1 VKHRAVA
8 VCAALFVLL
17 AVATPLA
24 TAQQPEQQQ
33 AQADEN
39 EGAVVRLASQTPWLQ
54 PDGTWEL
61 RLQVAG
67 VPDATAV
74 EARVIVHRRVSSRS
88 QFDLTLDGKSL
99 GSTIRATT
107 ARLSDW
113 PPDAVGARR
122 YAATA
127 KDLDLTVTGVYPVE
141 VVLRERGGDTLDRLV
156 THLLFLAKPIEG
168 PRLGVS
174 WIVPVHATP
183 STNADGER
191 QLPSLA
197 PMSTLVDVVQS
208 PAYSS
213 FPLALAPT
221 PETLAG
227 LAASRDAATRELLD
241 HLRTVAADHPVLAR
255 PWVPVEL
262 RAFVAGGLDD
272 ELAAQRRRGRD
283 VAASVLGVDP
293 DTRTWVAGE
302 TLDNA
307 SVRRLRD
314 LQVDRLV
321 VPEADLAPIELSL
334 TLAQPFQLD
343 VGSPRPIDAVMA
355 DRGLRA
361 HFTNRGDQVLAAH
374 QLLADLAVLYLDS
387 PQRERAVV
395 MAPPRTWRPTRSFL
409 DAALQGL
416 TSSPVL
422 SGITI
427 ADVFSTIDPA
437 TVRRGA
443 PMIREL
449 ATPTR
454 AAPLP
459 ASRLR
464 DDRDSVE
471 AIGSTLPVNSPEYDA
486 LDRRLLT
493 AESADLTS
501 AARAQCLGSL
511 ERGMQRMIDA
521 VLVPRS
527 RTLTLTAREGE
538 VPLTFQNRSDDTL
551 TVLVRL
557 ESDRLEFP
565 DGTERSL
572 VLPPRNTTMR
582 VRVRARTAGAFPLR
596 VTLVSPQGGLA
607 LARSRFT
614 VRSTAASGVGI
625 ALSAGAALFLLL
637 WWARH
642 LVRGRRARRL
652 VPA

>member
-1 VKHRAVA
+1 MRRAVA

-17 AVATPLA
+17 VPAPPGAG
-24 TAQQPEQQQ
+24 AQ
-33 AQADEN
+33 N
-39 EGAVVRLASQTPWLQ
+39 EGAVLRVASQTPWLQ

-67 VPDATAV
+67 VPDPESV
-74 EARVIVHRRVSSRS
+74 EVRVIVHRRVSSRS
-88 QFDLTLDGKSL
+88 QFDLTLDGRGL

-107 ARLSDW
+107 ARLSEW

-127 KDLDLTVTGVYPVE
+127 GDLDLTVTGVYPVE

-156 THLLFLAKPIEG
+156 THLLFLAKPIDG

-174 WIVPVHATP
+174 WIMPVHARP
-183 STNADGER
+183 STTADGER
-191 QLPSLA
+191 RA
-197 PMSTLVDVVQS
+197 PALGPLSTLVDVVQS
-208 PAYSS
+208 PAYAA

-227 LAASRDAATRELLD
+227 LAASRDAATRQVLD
-241 HLRTVAADHPVLAR
+241 DLKAIAGDHQVLAR
-255 PWVPVEL
+255 PWVPVDV
-262 RAFVAGGLDD
+262 RALVAGGLED

-283 VAASVLGVDP
+283 VTASVLGVDP

-302 TLDNA
+302 ALDDA
-307 SVRRLRD
+307 AVRRLRD
-314 LQVDRLV
+314 LQVDRVV
-321 VPEADLAPIELSL
+321 VPETDLAPVELSL
-334 TLAQPFQLD
+334 TLAQPFELD

-355 DRGLRA
+355 DGGLRA

-395 MAPPRTWRPTRSFL
+395 IAPPRTWRPTRAFL

-422 SGITI
+422 SGMSIG
-427 ADVFSTIDPA
+427 DVFSTIDAA

-449 ATPTR
+449 ATSTR
-454 AAPLP
+454 TAALP
-459 ASRLR
+459 ASRIR
-464 DDRDSVE
+464 DDRGRIE

-501 AARAQCLGSL
+501 ATRADRLASL
-511 ERGMQRMIDA
+511 ERGMQRMVDA

-557 ESDRLEFP
+557 DSDRLEFP

-582 VRVRARTAGAFPLR
+582 VRVRARTSGAFPLR

-607 LARSRFT
+607 LASSRFT
-614 VRSTAASGVGI
+614 VRSTAASGVGV
-625 ALSAGAALFLLL
+625 ALSAGAGLFLLL

>member
-1 VKHRAVA
+1 MRRAVA
-8 VCAALFVLL
+8 VCAALFVL
-17 AVATPLA
+17 VAGAPA
-24 TAQQPEQQQ
+24 TAQQRGQH
-33 AQADEN
+33 AQAAEN
-39 EGAVVRLASQTPWLQ
+39 EGAVVRLASQTPWLE

-67 VPDATAV
+67 VPDPAAV
-74 EARVIVHRRVSSRS
+74 EVRVIVHRRVSSRS
-88 QFDLTLDGKSL
+88 QFDLTLEGTSL
-99 GSTIRATT
+99 GSSIRATT

-113 PPDAVGARR
+113 PPAAVGARR

-127 KDLDLTVTGVYPVE
+127 KDLDLTLTGVYPVE
-141 VVLRERGGDTLDRLV
+141 VVLRERGGETLDRLV
-156 THLLFLAKPIEG
+156 THLLFLATPIDG

-174 WIVPVHATP
+174 WIVPVHAAP

-191 QLPSLA
+191 RLPSLA
-197 PMSTLVDVVQS
+197 PLSTLVDVVQS
-208 PAYSS
+208 PAYASV
-213 FPLALAPT
+213 PLALAPT
-221 PETLAG
+221 PETLAS
-227 LAASRDAATRELLD
+227 LAASRDAATRELID
-241 HLRTVAADHPVLAR
+241 DLRTVAGDHPVLAR
-255 PWVPVEL
+255 PWVPVDL

-283 VAASVLGVDP
+283 VTASVLGVDP

-307 SVRRLRD
+307 AVRRLRD

-321 VPEADLAPIELSL
+321 VPEADLAPIALSL

-343 VGSPRPIDAVMA
+343 VGSPRPVDAVMA
-355 DRGLRA
+355 DGGLRA

-374 QLLADLAVLYLDS
+374 QLLADLTVLYLDA

-395 MAPPRTWRPTRSFL
+395 MAPPRSWRPTRAFL

-422 SGITI
+422 SGMTI
-427 ADVFSTIDPA
+427 GDVFSTIDPA

-449 ATPTR
+449 APPTR
-454 AAPLP
+454 VSSLP
-459 ASRLR
+459 ATRIR
-464 DDRDSVE
+464 DDRNRIE
-471 AIGSTLPVNSPEYDA
+471 ALGSTLPVNSPEYDA

-501 AARAQCLGSL
+501 GARGQRLASL
-511 ERGMQRMIDA
+511 ENGLQRMVDA

-538 VPLTFQNRSDDTL
+538 VPLTFQNRSDHTL

-596 VTLVSPQGGLA
+596 VTLVSPQGGLE
-607 LARSRFT
+607 LASSRFT

>member
-1 VKHRAVA
+1 M
-8 VCAALFVLL
+8 CAALFVALV
-17 AVATPLA
+17 VAPPVA
-24 TAQQPEQQQ
+24 RAQ
-33 AQADEN
+33 N
-39 EGAVVRLASQTPWLQ
+39 EGAVVRVASQTPWLQ

-67 VPDATAV
+67 VPDPDTV
-74 EARVIVHRRVSSRS
+74 EVRVIVHRRVSSRS
-88 QFDLTLDGKSL
+88 QFELTLDGKSL

-127 KDLDLTVTGVYPVE
+127 SDLDLSLSGVYPVE
-141 VVLRERGGDTLDRLV
+141 VVLRERGGETLDRLV
-156 THLLFLAKPIEG
+156 THLLFLATPIEG

-174 WIVPVHATP
+174 WIVPVHAAP
-183 STNADGER
+183 ATNAAGER
-191 QLPSLA
+191 EVRSLG
-197 PMSTLVDVVQS
+197 PLSTLVDVVQS
-208 PAYSS
+208 PAYSA

-221 PETLAG
+221 PETLAA
-227 LAASRDAATRELLD
+227 LASSRDAAARQLLD
-241 HLRTVAADHPVLAR
+241 DLEGLARDHQVLAR
-255 PWVPVEL
+255 PWVPVDV
-262 RAFVAGGLDD
+262 RAFVAGGLEG

-283 VAASVLGVDP
+283 VTASILGIDP

-302 TLDNA
+302 ALDNA
-307 SVRRLRD
+307 AVRRLRD

-321 VPEADLAPIELSL
+321 VPEADLAPIDLAL

-343 VGSPRPIDAVMA
+343 VGSPRPVDAVMA
-355 DRGLRA
+355 DGGLRA

-374 QLLADLAVLYLDS
+374 QLLADLAVLYLDA

-395 MAPPRTWRPTRSFL
+395 VAPPRTWRPTRAFL

-422 SGITI
+422 VGKSVG
-427 ADVFSTIDPA
+427 DVFSTVDPA

-449 ATPTR
+449 ATPSR
-454 AAPLP
+454 AASLP
-459 ASRLR
+459 ASRIR
-464 DDRDSVE
+464 DDRSRIE

-501 AARAQCLGSL
+501 ATRIDRLASL
-511 ERGMQRMIDA
+511 ERGIQRMVDA

-607 LARSRFT
+607 LASSRFT
-614 VRSTAASGVGI
+614 VRSTAASGVGV

-642 LVRGRRARRL
+642 LVRGRRAKRL

>member
-1 VKHRAVA
+1 MRRAVA

-17 AVATPLA
+17 VPAPPVAG
-24 TAQQPEQQQ
+24 AQ
-33 AQADEN
+33 N
-39 EGAVVRLASQTPWLQ
+39 EGAVLRVASQTPWLQ

-67 VPDATAV
+67 VPDPESV
-74 EARVIVHRRVSSRS
+74 EVRVIVHRRVSSRS
-88 QFDLTLDGKSL
+88 QFDLTLDGRGL

-107 ARLSDW
+107 ARLSEW

-127 KDLDLTVTGVYPVE
+127 GDLDLTVTGVYPVE

-156 THLLFLAKPIEG
+156 THLLFLAKPIDG

-174 WIVPVHATP
+174 WIMPVHATP
-183 STNADGER
+183 STTADGER
-191 QLPSLA
+191 RA
-197 PMSTLVDVVQS
+197 PALGPLSTLVDVVQS
-208 PAYSS
+208 PAYAA

-227 LAASRDAATRELLD
+227 LAASRDAATRQVLD
-241 HLRTVAADHPVLAR
+241 DLKAIAGDHQVLAR
-255 PWVPVEL
+255 PWVPVDV
-262 RAFVAGGLDD
+262 RALVAGGLED

-283 VAASVLGVDP
+283 VTASVLGVDP

-302 TLDNA
+302 ALDDA
-307 SVRRLRD
+307 AVRRLRD
-314 LQVDRLV
+314 LQVDRVV
-321 VPEADLAPIELSL
+321 VPETDLAPVELSL
-334 TLAQPFQLD
+334 TLAQPFELD

-355 DRGLRA
+355 DGGLRA

-395 MAPPRTWRPTRSFL
+395 IAPPRTWRPTRAFL

-422 SGITI
+422 SGMSIG
-427 ADVFSTIDPA
+427 DVFSTIDAA

-449 ATPTR
+449 ATSTR
-454 AAPLP
+454 TAALP
-459 ASRLR
+459 ASRIR
-464 DDRDSVE
+464 DDRGRIE

-501 AARAQCLGSL
+501 ATRADRLASL
-511 ERGMQRMIDA
+511 ERGMQRMVDA

-557 ESDRLEFP
+557 DSDRLEFP

-582 VRVRARTAGAFPLR
+582 VRVRARTSGAFPLR

-607 LARSRFT
+607 LASSRFT
-614 VRSTAASGVGI
+614 VRSTAASGVGV
-625 ALSAGAALFLLL
+625 ALSAGAGLFLLL

>member
-1 VKHRAVA
+1 MRRAVA

-17 AVATPLA
+17 VPAPPVAG
-24 TAQQPEQQQ
+24 AQ
-33 AQADEN
+33 N
-39 EGAVVRLASQTPWLQ
+39 EGAVLRVASQTPWLQ

-67 VPDATAV
+67 VPDPESV
-74 EARVIVHRRVSSRS
+74 EVRVIVHRRVSSRS
-88 QFDLTLDGKSL
+88 QFDLTLDGRGL

-107 ARLSDW
+107 ARLSEW

-127 KDLDLTVTGVYPVE
+127 GDLDLTVTGVYPVE

-156 THLLFLAKPIEG
+156 THLLFLAKPIDG

-174 WIVPVHATP
+174 WIMPVHATP
-183 STNADGER
+183 STTADGER
-191 QLPSLA
+191 RA
-197 PMSTLVDVVQS
+197 PALGPLSTLVDVVQS
-208 PAYSS
+208 PAFAG
-213 FPLALAPT
+213 FPRARAPS

-227 LAASRDAATRELLD
+227 LAASRDAATRQVLD
-241 HLRTVAADHPVLAR
+241 DLKAIAGDHQVLAR
-255 PWVPVEL
+255 PWVPVDV
-262 RAFVAGGLDD
+262 RALVAGGLED

-283 VAASVLGVDP
+283 VTASVLGVDP

-302 TLDNA
+302 ALDDA
-307 SVRRLRD
+307 AVRRLRD
-314 LQVDRLV
+314 LQVDRVV
-321 VPEADLAPIELSL
+321 VPETDLAPVELSL
-334 TLAQPFQLD
+334 TLAQPFELD

-355 DRGLRA
+355 DGGLRA

-395 MAPPRTWRPTRSFL
+395 IAPPRTWRPTRAFL

-422 SGITI
+422 SGMSIG
-427 ADVFSTIDPA
+427 DVFSTIDAA

-449 ATPTR
+449 ATSTR
-454 AAPLP
+454 TAALP
-459 ASRLR
+459 ASRIR
-464 DDRDSVE
+464 DDRGRIE

-501 AARAQCLGSL
+501 ATRADRLASL
-511 ERGMQRMIDA
+511 ERGMQRMVDA

-557 ESDRLEFP
+557 DSDRLEFP

-582 VRVRARTAGAFPLR
+582 VRVRARTSGAFPLR

-607 LARSRFT
+607 LASSRFT
-614 VRSTAASGVGI
+614 VRSTAASGVGV
-625 ALSAGAALFLLL
+625 ALSAGAGLFLLL

>member
-1 VKHRAVA
+1 MRRAVA

-17 AVATPLA
+17 VPAPPVAG
-24 TAQQPEQQQ
+24 AQ
-33 AQADEN
+33 N
-39 EGAVVRLASQTPWLQ
+39 EGAVLRVASQTPWLQ

-67 VPDATAV
+67 VPDPESV
-74 EARVIVHRRVSSRS
+74 EVRVIVHRRVSSRS
-88 QFDLTLDGKSL
+88 QFDLTLDGRGL

-107 ARLSDW
+107 ARLSEW

-127 KDLDLTVTGVYPVE
+127 GDLDLTVTGVYPVE

-156 THLLFLAKPIEG
+156 THLLFLAKPIDG

-174 WIVPVHATP
+174 WIMPVHATP
-183 STNADGER
+183 STTADGER
-191 QLPSLA
+191 RA
-197 PMSTLVDVVQS
+197 PALGPLSTLVDVVQS
-208 PAYSS
+208 PAYAA

-227 LAASRDAATRELLD
+227 LAASRDAATRQVLD
-241 HLRTVAADHPVLAR
+241 DLKAIAGDHQVLAR
-255 PWVPVEL
+255 PWVPVDV
-262 RAFVAGGLDD
+262 RALVAGGLED

-283 VAASVLGVDP
+283 VTASVLGVDP

-302 TLDNA
+302 ALDDA
-307 SVRRLRD
+307 AVRRLRD
-314 LQVDRLV
+314 LQVDRVV
-321 VPEADLAPIELSL
+321 VPETDLAPVELSL
-334 TLAQPFQLD
+334 TLAQPFELD

-355 DRGLRA
+355 DGGLRA

-395 MAPPRTWRPTRSFL
+395 IAPPRTWRPTRAFL

-422 SGITI
+422 SGMSVG
-427 ADVFSTIDPA
+427 DVFSTIDAA

-449 ATPTR
+449 ATSTR
-454 AAPLP
+454 TAALP
-459 ASRLR
+459 ASRIR
-464 DDRDSVE
+464 DDRGRIE

-501 AARAQCLGSL
+501 ATRADRLASL
-511 ERGMQRMIDA
+511 ERGMQRMVDA

-557 ESDRLEFP
+557 DSDRLEFP

-582 VRVRARTAGAFPLR
+582 VRVRARTSGAFPLR

-607 LARSRFT
+607 LASSRFT
-614 VRSTAASGVGI
+614 VRSTAASGVGV
-625 ALSAGAALFLLL
+625 ALSAGAGLFLLL

>member
-1 VKHRAVA
+1 MRRAVA
-8 VCAALFVLL
+8 VCAALFVSLV
-17 AVATPLA
+17 VAPPVA
-24 TAQQPEQQQ
+24 SAQ
-33 AQADEN
+33 N
-39 EGAVVRLASQTPWLQ
+39 EGAVLRVASQTTWLQ

-67 VPDATAV
+67 VPDPDNV
-74 EARVIVHRRVSSRS
+74 EVRVIVHRRVSSRS
-88 QFDLTLDGKSL
+88 QFDLTLAGKSL
-99 GSTIRATT
+99 GTTIRATT
-107 ARLSDW
+107 ARLSEW

-127 KDLDLTVTGVYPVE
+127 SDLQLTVTGVYPVE

-174 WIVPVHATP
+174 WIMPVHATP

-191 QLPSLA
+191 QLPPLG
-197 PMSTLVDVVQS
+197 PLSTLVDVARS
-208 PAYSS
+208 PAYAS

-227 LAASRDAATRELLD
+227 LAASRDAATRQLLD
-241 HLRTVAADHPVLAR
+241 DLRALATDHQVLAR
-255 PWVPVEL
+255 PWVPVDV
-262 RAFVAGGLDD
+262 RAFVAGSLDG

-283 VAASVLGVDP
+283 ITASVLGVDP
-293 DTRTWVAGE
+293 DTRTWVGGE
-302 TLDNA
+302 TLDDA
-307 SVRRLRD
+307 AVRRLRD

-343 VGSPRPIDAVMA
+343 VGSPRPVDAVMA
-355 DRGLRA
+355 DGGLRA

-374 QLLADLAVLYLDS
+374 QLLADLAVLYLDA

-395 MAPPRTWRPTRSFL
+395 IAPPRTWRPTRAFL
-409 DAALQGL
+409 DAALQGV

-422 SGITI
+422 SGMRIG
-427 ADVFSTIDPA
+427 DVFSTIDAA

-443 PMIREL
+443 PMVREL
-449 ATPTR
+449 ATSTR
-454 AAPLP
+454 TPALP
-459 ASRLR
+459 ASRIR
-464 DDRDSVE
+464 DDRGRIE
-471 AIGSTLPVNSPEYDA
+471 AIGSTLPVNSPAYDA

-501 AARAQCLGSL
+501 ATRADRLASL
-511 ERGMQRMIDA
+511 ERGVQRMVDA

-538 VPLTFQNRSDDTL
+538 VPLTFQNRSNDTL

-607 LARSRFT
+607 LASSRFT

>member
-1 VKHRAVA
+1 MRGAVA
-8 VCAALFVLL
+8 VCAALFVLVS
-17 AVATPLA
+17 AAPA
-24 TAQQPEQQQ
+24 TARQQ
-33 AQADEN
+33 ARSDEN
-39 EGAVVRLASQTPWLQ
+39 EGAVLRLASQTPWLQ

-67 VPDATAV
+67 VPDPSAV
-74 EARVIVHRRVSSRS
+74 EVRVIVHRRVSSRS
-88 QFDLTLDGKSL
+88 QFDLTLEGKSL
-99 GSTIRATT
+99 GSTVRATT

-127 KDLDLTVTGVYPVE
+127 EDLDLSVTGVYPVE

-156 THLLFLAKPIEG
+156 THLLFLAKPIDG

-191 QLPSLA
+191 RLPSLA
-197 PMSTLVDVVQS
+197 PVSTLVDVVQS
-208 PAYSS
+208 PPYSS

-227 LAASRDAATRELLD
+227 LAASRDAAARELLD
-241 HLRTVAADHPVLAR
+241 HLRTVAGDHPVLAR
-255 PWVPVEL
+255 PWVPVDL
-262 RAFVAGGLDD
+262 RAFVAGGLDG
-272 ELAAQRRRGRD
+272 ELAAQRRRGSD
-283 VAASVLGVDP
+283 VTASVLGVDP

-302 TLDNA
+302 ALDNA

-321 VPEADLAPIELSL
+321 VPEADLAPIELPL

-343 VGSPRPIDAVMA
+343 VGSPRPVDAVMA
-355 DRGLRA
+355 DGGLRA

-374 QLLADLAVLYLDS
+374 QLLADLAVLYLDA

-395 MAPPRTWRPTRSFL
+395 MAPPRTWRPTRAFL

-422 SGITI
+422 SGVTI
-427 ADVFSTIDPA
+427 GDVFSTIAPA

-449 ATPTR
+449 A
-454 AAPLP
+454 APSRIPALP
-459 ASRLR
+459 ATRIR
-464 DDRDSVE
+464 DDRDRIE
-471 AIGSTLPVNSPEYDA
+471 ALGSTLPVNSPEYDA

-493 AESADLTS
+493 AESADLTGGT
-501 AARAQCLGSL
+501 RADRLASL
-511 ERGMQRMIDA
+511 EGAMQQMVGA
-521 VLVPRS
+521 VLVPRT

-538 VPLTFQNRSDDTL
+538 VPLTFQNRSEHTL

-557 ESDRLEFP
+557 QSDRLEFP

-596 VTLVSPQGGLA
+596 VMLVSPQGGLE
-607 LARSRFT
+607 LASSRFT

>member
-1 VKHRAVA
+1 MRRAVA

-17 AVATPLA
+17 VPAPPVAG
-24 TAQQPEQQQ
+24 AQ
-33 AQADEN
+33 N
-39 EGAVVRLASQTPWLQ
+39 EGAVLRVASQTPWLQ

-67 VPDATAV
+67 VPDPESV
-74 EARVIVHRRVSSRS
+74 EVRVIVHRRVSSRS
-88 QFDLTLDGKSL
+88 QFDLTLDGRGL

-107 ARLSDW
+107 ARLSEW

-127 KDLDLTVTGVYPVE
+127 GDLDLTVTGVYPVE

-156 THLLFLAKPIEG
+156 THLLFLAKPIDG

-174 WIVPVHATP
+174 WIMPVHATP
-183 STNADGER
+183 STTADGER
-191 QLPSLA
+191 RA
-197 PMSTLVDVVQS
+197 PALGPLSTLVDVVQS
-208 PAYSS
+208 PAYAA

-227 LAASRDAATRELLD
+227 LAASRDAATRQVLD
-241 HLRTVAADHPVLAR
+241 DLKAIAGDHQVLAR
-255 PWVPVEL
+255 PWVPVDV
-262 RAFVAGGLDD
+262 RALVAGGLED

-283 VAASVLGVDP
+283 VTASVLGVDP

-302 TLDNA
+302 ALDDA
-307 SVRRLRD
+307 AVRRLRD
-314 LQVDRLV
+314 LQVDRVV
-321 VPEADLAPIELSL
+321 VPETDLAPVELSL
-334 TLAQPFQLD
+334 TLAQPFELD

-355 DRGLRA
+355 DGGLRA

-395 MAPPRTWRPTRSFL
+395 IAPPRTWRPTRAFL

-422 SGITI
+422 SGMSIG
-427 ADVFSTIDPA
+427 DVFSTIDAA

-449 ATPTR
+449 ATSTR
-454 AAPLP
+454 TAALP
-459 ASRLR
+459 ASRIR
-464 DDRDSVE
+464 DDRGRIE

-501 AARAQCLGSL
+501 ATRADRLASL
-511 ERGMQRMIDA
+511 ERGMQRMVDA

-557 ESDRLEFP
+557 DSDRLEVP

-582 VRVRARTAGAFPLR
+582 VRVRARTSGAFPLR

-607 LARSRFT
+607 LASSRFT
-614 VRSTAASGVGI
+614 VRSTAASGVGV
-625 ALSAGAALFLLL
+625 ALSAGAGLFLLL

>member
-1 VKHRAVA
+1 MRRAAA

-17 AVATPLA
+17 AAAPV
-24 TAQQPEQQQ
+24 TAQQRGQQH
-33 AQADEN
+33 APAGGN
-39 EGAVVRLASQTPWLQ
+39 EGAVVRLASQTPWLE

-67 VPDATAV
+67 VPDPAAV
-74 EARVIVHRRVSSRS
+74 EVRVIVHRRVSSRS
-88 QFDLTLDGKSL
+88 QFALTLEGTSL

-113 PPDAVGARR
+113 QPDAVGARR

-127 KDLDLTVTGVYPVE
+127 KDLDLTLTGVYPVE

-156 THLLFLAKPIEG
+156 THLLFLATPIDG

-174 WIVPVHATP
+174 WIVPVHAPP

-191 QLPSLA
+191 RLPSLA
-197 PMSTLVDVVQS
+197 PLSTLVDVVQS
-208 PAYSS
+208 PAYAS

-227 LAASRDAATRELLD
+227 LAASRDAATRQLLD
-241 HLRTVAADHPVLAR
+241 DLRTVAGDHPVLAR
-255 PWVPVEL
+255 PWVPVDL
-262 RAFVAGGLDD
+262 RAFTAGGLDG

-283 VAASVLGVDP
+283 VTASVLGVDP

-307 SVRRLRD
+307 AVRRLRD

-321 VPEADLAPIELSL
+321 VPEADLAPIDLSL

-343 VGSPRPIDAVMA
+343 VGSPRPVDAVMA
-355 DRGLRA
+355 DGGLRA

-374 QLLADLAVLYLDS
+374 QLLADLTVLYLDS

-395 MAPPRTWRPTRSFL
+395 IAPPRTWRPTRSFL

-422 SGITI
+422 SGMAIG
-427 ADVFSTIDPA
+427 DVFSTIDRA

-449 ATPTR
+449 AAPTR
-454 AAPLP
+454 ISPLP
-459 ASRLR
+459 AARIR
-464 DDRDSVE
+464 DDRARIE
-471 AIGSTLPVNSPEYDA
+471 ALGSTLPVNSPEYDA

-501 AARAQCLGSL
+501 GVRADRLTSL
-511 ERGMQRMIDA
+511 EGAMQQMVDA

-538 VPLTFQNRSDDTL
+538 VPLTFQNRSDHTL

-607 LARSRFT
+607 LASSRFT